1 MTIEEF
7 LERVEPAWNWW
18 ASLFEGVPEYP
29 LAVTVYVG
37 GSILALLIWLRVVR
51 LFPHPVGAMSWV
63 VLFAL
68 LFAPTV
74 TDGDNAQLAPAVI
87 GLMFGVITKDQSLM
101 LKSALPILFVIGL
114 GFVLGFLYERLR
126 RIPSQAEVVQQS
138 QGVTDGSDPR
148 QS

>member
-1 MTIEEF
+1 MSIETF

-51 LFPHPVGAMSWV
+51 LLPHPVGAMSWV
-63 VLFAL
+63 VLFVL

-126 RIPSQAEVVQQS
+126 RISSPAEIVKQS
-138 QGVTDGSDPR
+138 QGVTEGSDSR

>member
-29 LAVTVYVG
+29 LAVTVYIG
-37 GSILALLIWLRVVR
+37 GSVLALLIWLRVAR

-63 VLFAL
+63 MLFGL

-74 TDGDNAQLAPAVI
+74 TEGDNAQLAPAVI

-126 RIPSQAEVVQQS
+126 RLPSAAKQGSAKQVVK
-138 QGVTDGSDPR
+138 
-148 QS
+148 

>member
-1 MTIEEF
+1 MTIDEF

-29 LAVTVYVG
+29 LAVAVYVG
-37 GSILALLIWLRVVR
+37 GSVLALLIWLRVMR
-51 LFPHPVGAMSWV
+51 MLPHPVGAMSWV
-63 VLFAL
+63 AVFAI

-74 TDGDNAQLAPAVI
+74 TEGDNAQLAPAVI

-101 LKSALPILFVIGL
+101 LKSALPILFMIGL

-126 RIPSQAEVVQQS
+126 RISNSAAHPPSSVVTKGSNPQQF
-138 QGVTDGSDPR
+138 
-148 QS
+148 